1 MNGSLVLYILG
12 LFAVAL
18 AIAFPSLA
26 WLSPLTFVLIFPL
39 GAIWLWKSEGR
50 SLGDLGYRFCGGWIR
65 YLAIGLFFGLAIP
78 VLFYV
83 IQVLGGWITLAPRGG
98 PIKDFMLYLPRLFLQ
113 MIFVV
118 AIEEFVFRGFFFQS
132 LRQRA
137 GVRSAAVL
145 SSLLWGTGHLTSMVS
160 EGLTPGLIIIGMT
173 TFLLWGITLC
183 LSYLRAGQSLWLPY
197 GLHLG
202 INLSFSLVG
211 WFFITQPNA
220 PQWWIGH
227 PTWSPES
234 GLIGIVTW
242 LILALVVY
250 WFTGND
256 RINRF
261 TAS

>member
-1 MNGSLVLYILG
+1 MNRVFVLYILG

-26 WLSPLTFVLIFPL
+26 WLSPVTFMLIFPL

-50 SLGDLGYRFCGGWIR
+50 SLGDLGYRFCSGWLR

-78 VLFYV
+78 VLFQV
-83 IQVLGGWITLAPRGG
+83 IQILGGWITLIPRGE
-98 PIKDFMLYLPRLFLQ
+98 PIKDLMFYLTQLFLR
-113 MIFVV
+113 MVFIV
-118 AIEEFVFRGFFFQS
+118 AIEEFVFRGFFLHA
-132 LRQRA
+132 LRPRA
-137 GVRSAAVL
+137 GVQLAAML
-145 SSLLWGTGHLTSMVS
+145 SSLLWGAGHLTSMVN

-173 TFLLWGITLC
+173 TFLVWGITLC
-183 LSYLRAGQSLWLPY
+183 LSYLKAEQSLWLPY

-227 PTWSPES
+227 PAWSPES
-234 GLIGIVTW
+234 GLIGIVVW

-250 WFTGND
+250 WLTGND
-256 RINRF
+256 KINRF